1 MTQPVEDKR
10 CDLRSKLVHCCK
22 RLKLQSSLVDHC
34 YALES
39 EKLPTQ
45 LLKLFQEELEGRHLR
60 RTNRYIQQAHF
71 DGPTRLHECDWEGI
85 KIPSSIAIED
95 MVQGTYIPRCENL
108 ILYGPVGTGK
118 TYMAKALGMHACA
131 QGYRTYFYRTVTLM
145 NRLCEARKEG
155 RLLPFLRT
163 LNKAS
168 LLILDEFGFVPAD
181 REGSQLLFEVI
192 SSCYEKRSIILTTNL
207 EFSKW
212 VQIFQDEQLTSA
224 MIDRIIHYSHLLI
237 FVKESYRM
245 KFSLMKEEN
254 SPPY

>member
-1 MTQPVEDKR
+1 MTQPAKAEGQ
-10 CDLRSKLVHCCK
+10 DLRNQLVHCCK

-45 LLKLFQEELEGRHLR
+45 LLQLFQEELEGRHLR

-71 DGPTRLHECDWEGI
+71 DGPKRLHECDWEGI

-95 MVQGTYIPRCENL
+95 MVQGTFIPRCENL

-118 TYMAKALGMHACA
+118 THMAKVLGMHACA